1 MRTRVEA
8 ECPKRCGTR
17 VTGEIDAST
26 REFIHRFDFPVGA
39 WPAAAKRTEVDRE
52 HLATF
57 APDSK
62 EWFISCPV
70 CDAPIRIDVSP
81 AGVA

>member
-1 MRTRVEA
+1 MQTKIAA
-8 ECPKRCGTR
+8 ECPRRCGTR
-17 VTGEIDAST
+17 VTGEIDPAT

-39 WPAAAKRTEVDRE
+39 WPPGAKRTEVDRS

-62 EWFISCPV
+62 DWFVVCPV
-70 CDAPIRIDVSP
+70 CDATIPIELPGTP
-81 AGVA
+81 A